1 MCIKSQ
7 SLLISGVAV
16 LCLVLACTK
25 TDTLPP
31 RPVGSTTT
39 DQGWLVPKNQVLDGG
54 PGKDGIP
61 SIDDPKFTSATEVD
75 FLADEEL
82 VLVIRFDHEVKAYP
96 HDILDWHEIV
106 NDRLAGIPYAVT
118 YCPLTGTGIAWDRL
132 VQGIETTFGVS
143 GLLYNSNLMPY
154 DRYSESTWSQQR
166 LDCVHGTLLGSPA
179 RTFTMVETSFGT
191 FRETYPE
198 GLVLN
203 LDTGFERDY
212 GDYPYGRYLQHNELL
227 FPVSR
232 QDDRLPLK
240 ERTLGVILNK
250 DDQRVYRFNPESGAG
265 LMKDTL
271 EGQSLWIIRDQLHN
285 YLVAFQDDGRTFKHF
300 PDQFPTILQDAEG
313 NTYNFMGDV
322 ITNLTDVKPLKLPTQ
337 FMGYWF
343 SWGTFYPGVEIS
355 DR

>member
-1 MCIKSQ
+1 M
-7 SLLISGVAV
+7 LVAV
-16 LCLVLACTK
+16 SCSK
-25 TDTLPP
+25 SDTLPP

-61 SIDDPKFTSATEVD
+61 SIDDPKFTKATEVN
-75 FLADEEL
+75 FLADNEL
-82 VLVIRFDHEVKAYP
+82 VLVIRFNQEVKAYP

-132 VQGIETTFGVS
+132 VQGVETTFGVS

-179 RTFTMVETSFGT
+179 RTFSMVETSFGT
-191 FRETYPE
+191 FRETYPD
-198 GLVLN
+198 GQVLN

-212 GDYPYGRYLQHNELL
+212 GDYPYGRYLQHDKLL

-250 DDQRVYRFNPESGAG
+250 DDQRVYRFNHEGEAS
-265 LMKDTL
+265 LIMDTL
-271 EGQSLWIIRDQLHN
+271 EGVSLWIIRDQLHN
-285 YLVAFQDDGRTFKHF
+285 YLVAFQDDGRTLKLI
-300 PDQFPTILQDAEG
+300 PDQFPTILQDGAG
-313 NTYNFMGDV
+313 NTYNFIGDV
-322 ITNLTDVKPLKLPTQ
+322 ITNITDVKALKLPTQ

-355 DR
+355 DW